1 VIDVHDSLT
10 DTAWD
15 QAGRL
20 ALAGAGL
27 VPNDVLARLATM
39 SSAELGELDLG
50 AVRLDDAGLVD
61 SINAAALDLAAVT
74 PIDALG
80 HDFFTELAPC
90 TNNRLFRGLFRRGVA
105 EGAMNLVF
113 FYTFT
118 YRLSPTEVKV
128 HMYRTESGQNWI
140 LVRRR

>member
-1 VIDVHDSLT
+1 MIDLHDPIT
-10 DTAWD
+10 DTAWT
-15 QAGRL
+15 QASRL

-27 VPNDVLARLATM
+27 VSGDVLARLDSLST
-39 SSAELGELDLG
+39 AELSDIGVG
-50 AVRLDDAGLVD
+50 AVRLEDSGMVD
-61 SINAAALDLAAVT
+61 SINADALDLAAVT
-74 PIDALG
+74 PMEALG

-105 EGAMNLVF
+105 EGAMDLVF

-118 YRLSPTEVKV
+118 YRLAPTEVKV
-128 HMYRTESGQNWI
+128 HMYRTPSGQNWI